1 MGWRSHHREGVTME
15 STETVLAGRGLSTS
29 SFAGSQALAR
39 IVSWTAYPAVM
50 TGGLGLHLLLARGGM
65 VPPASGPAAIAVGLL
80 AIVLLE
86 AWWPYRP
93 GWRAERRE
101 LLTDAIYL
109 AAVQALLPAALALAV
124 GAALSGEAPGRIAA
138 VRSLW
143 PHEWPIAL
151 QFLLMLALA
160 DLAKYG
166 LHAAAHRYGWLWR
179 FHAVHHA
186 PPKLYAL
193 TVARFHP
200 LERTAQYLLETL
212 PFALVGA
219 DGQVLALYL
228 VFHSLHGFFQHAN
241 VDVRLGWLNY
251 LVSGPELHRWHHS
264 RMPAESN
271 GNYANHLAVWDLAF
285 STYRW
290 PAGHVGALGLQDD
303 RFPAG
308 FAGQLVAPFVGAR
321 DRAARAPG
329 GWRDAGVNLL
339 MRVQMA
345 VLRWTAWRP
354 LAAAA
359 RRPREVQLSLLR
371 RIVSANRDTEFGREH
386 GFASIRTYEDYCR
399 HVPVQTYESLRPYI
413 DAQERTR
420 RRCLT
425 AEPPVLYAQTSGTT
439 GTPKHL
445 PLTRTALALQQRSQR
460 LFSFLQHRAVPGAY
474 AGRLLAIVSP
484 AVEGYLPGGSPF
496 GSASG
501 HLHASMP
508 RLLRR
513 KYVVPPEV
521 FAVEDYALRYLL
533 ILRLA
538 LAERDITAMGAAN
551 PSTFLQLLTTLTSH
565 RAELLSDLEHEGF
578 SRAAELSPAV
588 QRAIAPRLGCGP
600 ARQEELRSLLA
611 RDPSGFAELW
621 PHLRLVATWTGGSC
635 GIALARLRA
644 ALPPATEI
652 VELGYLASE
661 LRGSVTLG
669 GAPGLGVPTL
679 RETFFEF
686 VEPRRWE
693 EGDPTFF
700 TLDQLEVGRDYY
712 VCVTTV
718 AGLYRY
724 FMNDIVRVTGR
735 FQATPTI
742 AFLQKGKG
750 VTSIT
755 GEKLYESQAI
765 DAVRAAEHELGAS
778 SRFFLMLAD
787 VERARY
793 RLVMETDRSFA
804 PDPGA
809 FAARVDC
816 LLGERNLEYRQK
828 RASGRLGPLV
838 MTAMGAG
845 FADAFKQWCVARGQ
859 REGQF
864 KTIAL
869 QYLSD
874 LPFDY
879 DAYRAA
885 ARAEAG

>member
-1 MGWRSHHREGVTME
+1 MGWRSRHREGVTMG
-15 STETVLAGRGLSTS
+15 SAETVLARRRLSTS
-29 SFAGSQALAR
+29 SLPGSQVLAR

-50 TGGLGLHLLLARGGM
+50 AGGLGLHVLLVRGGM
-65 VPPASGPAAIAVGLL
+65 APPASGAVAIAAGLL

-86 AWWPYRP
+86 AWRPYRP
-93 GWRAERRE
+93 GWRAERGE
-101 LLTDAIYL
+101 ILTDAVYL

-124 GAALSGEAPGRIAA
+124 GAARAGEGPGRVPA
-138 VRSLW
+138 VRLLW
-143 PHEWPIAL
+143 PHEWPTAL
-151 QFLLMLALA
+151 QFVLMLGVA

-241 VDVRLGWLNY
+241 VAVRLGWLNY
-251 LVSGPELHRWHHS
+251 VVSGPELHRWHHS
-264 RMPAESN
+264 RLPAESN

-285 STYRW
+285 CTYRW
-290 PAGHVGALGLQDD
+290 PAGHVGALGLQDE

-308 FAGQLVAPFVGAR
+308 FAGQLVAPFVRAR

-329 GWRDAGVNLL
+329 GWRDQGVNLL
-339 MRVQMA
+339 MRGQMV

-354 LAAAA
+354 LVAAA

-371 RIVSANRDTEFGREH
+371 RIVSENRDTEFGRAH
-386 GFASIRTYEDYCR
+386 GFASIGTYEAYCR

-420 RRCLT
+420 RPCLT

-439 GTPKHL
+439 GAPKHL
-445 PLTRTALALQQRSQR
+445 PLTRTALALQQGSQR

-501 HLHASMP
+501 HLYASMP

-521 FAVEDYALRYLL
+521 FAVEDYSLKYLL

-551 PSTFLQLLTTLTSH
+551 PSTFLQLLTILKSH

-578 SRAAELSPAV
+578 SRAAELPPAV
-588 QRAIAPRLGCGP
+588 QRAVAPRLGCAP
-600 ARQEELRSLLA
+600 ARREELRSLLE

-644 ALPPATEI
+644 ALPPATQV

-693 EGDPTFF
+693 EGSPTFL

-755 GEKLYESQAI
+755 GEKLYESQVI
-765 DAVRAAEHELGAS
+765 EAVRAAERELGAS
-778 SRFFLMLAD
+778 SPFFLMLAD

-809 FAARVDC
+809 FAVQVDRRLAEC
-816 LLGERNLEYRQK
+816 NLEYRQK

-838 MTAMGAG
+838 MTAMRDG
-845 FADAFKQWCVARGQ
+845 FADAFKRWCVARGQ

-864 KTIAL
+864 KTVAL